1 MSGGTESV
9 RLVRMSG
16 NQGDVLR
23 LQRTLEGAPRYS
35 LAITGR
41 PPHADA
47 AATLLSE
54 IPPGKSQ
61 EDKFVFGVYVG
72 DSLVGC
78 ADVLRGYPDPGTAFI
93 GLLLICEEWQ
103 GRGLGLRACRE
114 IESLIAGWACEKA
127 RLAVVRANA
136 PALGFWHRAGFAETG
151 ECVDYSRGTVRSE
164 LVLMEKTL
172 EGEAQ

>member
-1 MSGGTESV
+1 MEAV

-16 NQGDVLR
+16 SHSDVLG
-23 LQRTLEGAPRYS
+23 LQRTLESAPRYA

-41 PPHADA
+41 PPAADGA
-47 AATLLSE
+47 TTLLRE
-54 IPPGKSQ
+54 VPPGKSQ

-72 DSLVGC
+72 DHLVGC
-78 ADVLRGYPDPGTAFI
+78 ADVLRGYPQPGTAFI
-93 GLLLICEEWQ
+93 GLLLVGEEWQ
-103 GRGLGLRACRE
+103 GRGFGLRACRE
-114 IESLIAGWACEKA
+114 MESLIAGWACDRA

-136 PALGFWHRAGFAETG
+136 SALGFWRRAGFTETG
-151 ECVDYSRGTVRSE
+151 ECVDYSCGTVRSE